1 MLVSSQ
7 ANPLFVTANQ
17 LTSAGQIKARH
28 VLSAPN
34 LVMKPQTGTMTGA
47 GPGWYRVWMQAN
59 PDSVFDLQSD
69 PSQRT
74 MHGAHLVYQE
84 SLNVSLNDQSLDF
97 NRQVRIGARAVSS
110 FEEIVDVNQM
120 QGLRL
125 GESLLDCERLRLSV
139 DMSRSQTPAASA
151 WEMEATGGLAFQ
163 TRNERGLF
171 SGTADRGS
179 YAAAKDLFLIDGAPG
194 RAAVFS
200 QTLPT
205 GQPGGS
211 ATVKHMAIN
220 PKSME
225 IESIEFDR
233 LQLGSQPLLDNLTK

>member
-1 MLVSSQ
+1 
-7 ANPLFVTANQ
+7 
-17 LTSAGQIKARH
+17 
-28 VLSAPN
+28 
-34 LVMKPQTGTMTGA
+34 MTGS

-69 PSQRT
+69 ASQRT
-74 MHGAHLVYQE
+74 MHGAHLVYQD

-97 NRQVRIGARAVSS
+97 NKQVRIGSRAVGS
-110 FEEIVDVNQM
+110 FDEIVDVGQM

-139 DMSRSQTPAASA
+139 DMSRSGTPAAAA
-151 WEMEATGGLAFQ
+151 WEMEASGGLAFQ

-179 YAAAKDLFLIDGAPG
+179 YAAAKDLFLMDGAPG
-194 RAAVFS
+194 RSAVFT

-220 PKSME
+220 PKTME

-233 LQLGSQPLLDNLTK
+233 LQLGNQPMLNKLTK